1 MNMFTIG
8 LTFQICNTNK
18 IKIAARMNNSDA
30 WEMDNM
36 PRGRRYSV
44 SSDREAPFHAAQPPF
59 RFPGTSED
67 LHAWS
72 IYRQV
77 LHLKV
82 HAKYDFFCFTEP
94 EQRLHRFSI
103 GQQR

>member
-1 MNMFTIG
+1 MQV
-8 LTFQICNTNK
+8 QIQIV
-18 IKIAARMNNSDA
+18 IKMHNSDA
-30 WEMDNM
+30 WEMDHM

-44 SSDREAPFHAAQPPF
+44 SSDRDAPFHAAPPAF

-77 LHLKV
+77 LDGKV
-82 HAKYDFFCFTEP
+82 VMDRNVVCCRT
-94 EQRLHRFSI
+94 
-103 GQQR
+103 